1 VFDLSQEHQMGIT
14 FFTLSGLFAPLQQ
27 FVGWLSS
34 APLRKALPRQA
45 PRLAQ
50 PLAAKCAGPRAH
62 AGYSALPARRP
73 LRVVRVV
80 DACHAPASA
89 GRRVISGRMA
99 DVCAELD
106 RLAALE
112 VEMSARRP

>member
-1 VFDLSQEHQMGIT
+1 MGIT
-14 FFTLSGLFAPLQQ
+14 LVTFGGLFERLQQ
-27 FVGWLSS
+27 FVGWLTS
-34 APLRKALPRQA
+34 APERGGLRHQPVQAAVLPPHRP
-45 PRLAQ
+45 PRSL
-50 PLAAKCAGPRAH
+50 
-62 AGYSALPARRP
+62 RP

-89 GRRVISGRMA
+89 GRMMISGRMA

-112 VEMSARRP
+112 GERI